1 MVLSVSVFLDSF
13 YFRKR
18 YNKTSGILFP
28 VTDLTAHESPLV

>member
-18 YNKTSGILFP
+18 YNKTSGILFS
-28 VTDLTAHESPLV
+28 VTDLTVHESPPD